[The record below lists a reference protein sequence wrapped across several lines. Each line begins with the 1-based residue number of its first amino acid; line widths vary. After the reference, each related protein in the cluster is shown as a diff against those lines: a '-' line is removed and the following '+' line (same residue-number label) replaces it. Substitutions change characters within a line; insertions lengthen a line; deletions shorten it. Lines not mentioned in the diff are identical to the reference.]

1 MKRRFRLVGIE
12 FGPDR
17 VKETTML
24 QPYAHFVIIAV
35 AVFVAMGGVMGFVKA
50 KSKISLIMGLAS
62 AALLGVTAY
71 LASAPDT
78 AKMGV
83 IGSLVLMFLL
93 DTMFSVRFA
102 KTKKVMP
109 NLVMMIILVPAMAY
123 MAVILFKE
131 M

>member
-1 MKRRFRLVGIE
+1 
-12 FGPDR
+12 
-17 VKETTML
+17 ML

-78 AKMGV
+78 AKIGV
-83 IGSLVLMFLL
+83 IASLVLMFLL

-123 MAVILFKE
+123 MAVVLFKE

>member
-1 MKRRFRLVGIE
+1 
-12 FGPDR
+12 
-17 VKETTML
+17 ML

-35 AVFVAMGGVMGFVKA
+35 AVFVALGGVMGFVKA
-50 KSKISLIMGLAS
+50 KSKISLIMGLVS

-71 LASAPDT
+71 LAASPET
-78 AKMGV
+78 TKIGV
-83 IGSLVLMFLL
+83 IASLVLMFLL

>member
-1 MKRRFRLVGIE
+1 
-12 FGPDR
+12 
-17 VKETTML
+17 ML

-35 AVFVAMGGVMGFVKA
+35 AVFVALGGVMGFVKA
-50 KSKISLIMGLAS
+50 KSKISLIMGLVS

-71 LASAPDT
+71 LAASPET